1 MLSKKIKLTV
11 LCNSSYSFGGRYDS
25 SRSEKKVFVIV
36 PRFAM
41 NVNSALKLSI
51 WTGMSVNLT
60 GNPLVSSVISKT
72 GCGFFSELCSIKKI
86 REVVDGS
93 CSSQIRKNRSLCPSW
108 VGSEQLNSRYFFRL
122 LFSGCM
128 AGITGFGERPD
139 SASTILNVD
148 DSTLDKPHSRSIS
161 LTGIHWS
168 GNHHKM
174 VQGIS
179 LVTLVWT
186 DGISTY
192 PLDFCIYHKDRS

>member
-1 MLSKKIKLTV
+1 MLSKIIKLTV

-60 GNPLVSSVISKT
+60 GNSLVSSVISKT
-72 GCGFFSELCSIKKI
+72 GCGFFLQSSAVSKKLGRWSIAHALLRSAKTGHCA
-86 REVVDGS
+86 RHGSVVNS
-93 CSSQIRKNRSLCPSW
+93 FM
-108 VGSEQLNSRYFFRL
+108 NSRYFFRL

-174 VQGIS
+174 V
-179 LVTLVWT
+179 
-186 DGISTY
+186 
-192 PLDFCIYHKDRS
+192 